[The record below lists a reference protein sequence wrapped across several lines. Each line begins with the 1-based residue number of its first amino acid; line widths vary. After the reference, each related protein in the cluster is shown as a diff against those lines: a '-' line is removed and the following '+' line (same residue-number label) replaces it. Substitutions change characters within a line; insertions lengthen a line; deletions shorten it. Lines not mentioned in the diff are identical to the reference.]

1 MTFKKISLGTAAFG
15 MRYGI
20 LNYKNGMESKEISRI
35 LELSQ
40 DAGIEK
46 IDTAFNYKNTHKL
59 LGCCLPKN
67 HRFKI
72 TTKVSF
78 VSYTENELL
87 LLEKKIF
94 SLIKSLRIDFLEAIL
109 LHQTNDIKNKNVLNW
124 LIKLKQKGVTKKI
137 GVSSYINELSKE
149 ICIEDLDQIQVP
161 ISCVDNRFLN
171 NSINQMSYLNHFNY
185 ISARSIFLQGL
196 LICERE
202 NLPKFI
208 NSNDL
213 KEIKKWQNKLKDFD
227 IAPQVYCISYLM
239 NYKEIS
245 EIIVGISSIQDIKEL
260 IKNKDKY
267 KLNLIN
273 NIEPPILSDKL
284 LDPRLW
290 PKN

>member
-1 MTFKKISLGTAAFG
+1 MTFKKLSLGTAAFG
-15 MRYGI
+15 MKYGI
-20 LNYKNGMESKEISRI
+20 LNHRNGIESDEISRI

-59 LGCCLPKN
+59 LSYCLPKN

-78 VSYTENELL
+78 VSYTDNELL

-109 LHQTNDIKNKNVLNW
+109 LHKTNDIKNNKVLNW

-137 GVSSYINELSKE
+137 GISSYIDELHKE
-149 ICIEDLDQIQVP
+149 ICIKGLDQIQVP
-161 ISCVDNRFLN
+161 ISCVDQRFLN
-171 NSINQMSYLNHFNY
+171 NSINEMTYLNHFNY

-196 LICERE
+196 LISKKE
-202 NLPKFI
+202 NLPKFL

-213 KEIKKWQNKLKDFD
+213 
-227 IAPQVYCISYLM
+227 
-239 NYKEIS
+239 
-245 EIIVGISSIQDIKEL
+245 
-260 IKNKDKY
+260 
-267 KLNLIN
+267 
-273 NIEPPILSDKL
+273 
-284 LDPRLW
+284 
-290 PKN
+290 